1 MIEQT
6 DFLRNLWYFAF
17 PSKKLPPKKL
27 LKKELLGEPIL
38 FGRTSLGHP
47 FAIRNICPHR
57 GIPLSYGRFDGQEIE
72 CAYHGWRF
80 DSQGKCKLIPSL
92 TQDQQLNLE
101 NFGVPA
107 YPVKEVQGNLWIYM
121 PENFQRINPQLDI
134 PLVTG
139 FPSDRPPQA
148 TETFQFPC
156 HIDHAVIGLMDP
168 AHGPFVHK
176 SWWWRTK
183 GEMFEKSKVFD
194 PLPYGF
200 TMRRHKLLR
209 KSFGYHILGGHPEV
223 EISFHLPGIRIEVT
237 QTDKHTLC
245 NLTTVTPINA
255 NHTEVTTMFYW
266 TTPWISFLK
275 PFLIPLVRKFMNQDR
290 EMVIK
295 QQEGLK
301 YNPALTLIKDADT
314 QARWYYQIKREF
326 AKAVREQREFINPI
340 QSQVLSWR
348 S

>member
-1 MIEQT
+1 MVLQT

-17 PSKKLPPKKL
+17 PSQKLQPQRIIT
-27 LKKELLGEPIL
+27 KELLGEPIL
-38 FGRTSLGHP
+38 FGRTTAGQP

-57 GIPLSYGRFDGQEIE
+57 GIPLSYGRFDGVELE

-80 DSQGKCKLIPSL
+80 DHQGKCKLIPSL

-121 PENFQRINPQLDI
+121 PKDFQHIKPQLDV
-134 PLVTG
+134 PLVAG
-139 FPSDRPPQA
+139 FASDRPAQA
-148 TETFQFPC
+148 IQTFQFPC
-156 HIDHAVIGLMDP
+156 HIDHAVVGLMDP

-183 GEMFEKSKVFD
+183 GKMFEKSKVFD
-194 PLPYGF
+194 PAPYGF

-209 KSFGYHILGGHPEV
+209 KSLGYHILGGHPEV
-223 EISFHLPGIRIEVT
+223 EISFHLPGVRIEVT

-275 PFLIPLVRKFMNQDR
+275 PLLVPFVRNFMNQDR

-301 YNPALTLIKDADT
+301 YNPPLMLIKDADT

-326 AKAVREQREFINPI
+326 AKAVSENREFINPI
-340 QSQVLSWR
+340 QSQTLSWR